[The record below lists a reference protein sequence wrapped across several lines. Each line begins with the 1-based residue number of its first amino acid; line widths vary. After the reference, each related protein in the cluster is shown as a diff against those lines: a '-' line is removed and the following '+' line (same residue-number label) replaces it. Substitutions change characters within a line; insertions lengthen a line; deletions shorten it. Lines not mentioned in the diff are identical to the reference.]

1 MVVLSVR
8 SMVML
13 VVVLRG
19 RGCLTERSE
28 LMGHARQETI
38 EHGQHG

>member
-28 LMGHARQETI
+28 LMGQETI